1 MDNGLDTLYNIDLT
15 SKDRES
21 AWKENQVL
29 SQKIL
34 SEYELDSTEKWII
47 WIAGILAGA
56 VDAFFVTDVRLLFKS
71 ESNTIRDANGMPIH
85 VTGSGYINRF
95 VDKRIR
101 NFYSIK
107 ETKELEKRFK
117 VPYDPST
124 NQKLSIEVLGLH
136 PKTHRL
142 NSSGHDPILGFYYGV
157 KDILNGT
164 FTAIN
169 NDGEVIVQTRPNANT
184 SFTLFEAIAI
194 QFGHLRSDLSTKAG
208 LPMPF
213 MGQLMR
219 LGGDMPKLLM
229 SMYEKGYNFSHF
241 IAMGIPCLMI
251 EVIVRISYFVYSLYK
266 GKTFAE
272 SIPINKTKLDKMLF
286 YSYLITTSCNVIK
299 TIGTQNIFAFNPNLW
314 AMTLRYGLSEFKRW
328 ITNEKERKRHQYV
341 MSIYEKRAQ
350 ELDVEI
356 DNYLKFYEYD
366 TRSNERISSE
376 F

>member
-21 AWKENQVL
+21 AWEENQVL

-56 VDAFFVTDVRLLFKS
+56 VDAFFVTDVRLLLKS
-71 ESNTIRDANGMPIH
+71 ESNTIRDANGKPIH

-142 NSSGHDPILGFYYGV
+142 NSSGHDTILGFYYGV

-286 YSYLITTSCNVIK
+286 YSYLITTGCNAIK

-328 ITNEKERKRHQYV
+328 ITNEKERKRHEYV
-341 MSIYEKRAQ
+341 MSIYEKRVQ
-350 ELDVEI
+350 ELDTEI

-366 TRSNERISSE
+366 TRSNEN
-376 F
+376 

>member
-21 AWKENQVL
+21 AWEENQVL

-56 VDAFFVTDVRLLFKS
+56 VDAFFVTDVRLLLKS
-71 ESNTIRDANGMPIH
+71 KGTIIRNAKGDSIH
-85 VTGSGYINRF
+85 LKDSGVVNNWI
-95 VDKRIR
+95 DDRIK
-101 NFYSIK
+101 NFYSQK
-107 ETKELEKRFK
+107 EIDALEKK
-117 VPYDPST
+117 YWVPYDAST
-124 NQKLSIEVLGLH
+124 NVGLDRPIEGLN

-142 NSSGHDPILGFYYGV
+142 SSFGHDILGFYYGV

-169 NDGEVIVQTRPNANT
+169 NAGEVIVQARPNANT
-184 SFTLFEAIAI
+184 SHTLFEAIAI
-194 QFGHLRSDLSTKAG
+194 QFGHLRSDLSTPAG
-208 LPMPF
+208 LPIPF

-219 LGGDMPKLLM
+219 LEGHSSINGLSYPMLFKA
-229 SMYEKGYNFSHF
+229 MYL
-241 IAMGIPCLMI
+241 II
-251 EVIVRISYFVYSLYK
+251 EVIIRIFYFTYSLYK

-286 YSYLITTSCNVIK
+286 YSYLITTSCNAIK

-328 ITNEKERKRHQYV
+328 ITNEKERKRHEYV